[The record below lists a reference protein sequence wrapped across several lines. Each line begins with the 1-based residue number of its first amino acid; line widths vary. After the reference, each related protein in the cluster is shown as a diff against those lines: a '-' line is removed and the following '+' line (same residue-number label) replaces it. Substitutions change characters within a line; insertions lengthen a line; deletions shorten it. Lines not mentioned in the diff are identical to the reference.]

1 MIWKRA
7 LLFVVVSCGLWACAV
22 VGDTVCV
29 QSLDNLNASFCCV
42 FVVVVHFYFFF
53 LMYLQNGIE
62 EKKRGGITIP
72 QSCPNTAVFMAGS
85 VL

>member
-1 MIWKRA
+1 MEACFAVCCHELWSVGLCCGGRHSMCA
-7 LLFVVVSCGLWACAV
+7 EPGQFECFFLLHF
-22 VGDTVCV
+22 
-29 QSLDNLNASFCCV
+29 FCCCCS
-42 FVVVVHFYFFF
+42 FFF